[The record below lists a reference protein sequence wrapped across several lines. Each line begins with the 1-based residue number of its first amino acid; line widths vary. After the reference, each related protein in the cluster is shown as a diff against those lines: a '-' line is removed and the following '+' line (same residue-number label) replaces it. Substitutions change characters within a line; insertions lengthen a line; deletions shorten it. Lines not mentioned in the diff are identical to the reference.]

1 MARFDKVLLANYG
14 IFQKSSLGDADVV
27 TVLDPLPEVSMED
40 RRGLREM
47 ACLSLY
53 GYVPDSAR
61 PSRSRRRGYTVV
73 PRDDDEDLGSFYRD
87 DDELLID
94 EA

>member
-14 IFQKSSLGDADVV
+14 IFQESSLGDADVV

-53 GYVPDSAR
+53 GYVPDSTR
-61 PSRSRRRGYTVV
+61 PPRSRRRGYSVV
-73 PRDDDEDLGSFYRD
+73 PRDGDDLGSFYRD